1 MRDKYLIDTNIFVYA
16 FDKTDT
22 VKQQTANA
30 LIKKAISEH
39 SGCISFQVIQEFM
52 NVSTRKFE
60 IPLSTADCQKYLN
73 IVLSPL
79 CEVFSSL
86 ELYHRS
92 LDILERWRF
101 SFYDALIIAAAL
113 QAKCSILYTEDLQ
126 HHQKIELMTIR
137 NPF

>member
-1 MRDKYLIDTNIFVYA
+1 MRDKYFIDTNIFVYA

-22 VKQQTANA
+22 GKQQTADA

-73 IVLSPL
+73 G
-79 CEVFSSL
+79 VFLFTIPSSL
-86 ELYHRS
+86 QQPCKQNAT
-92 LDILERWRF
+92 
-101 SFYDALIIAAAL
+101 FYTLKI
-113 QAKCSILYTEDLQ
+113 CSIIKKLN
-126 HHQKIELMTIR
+126 R
-137 NPF
+137 